1 MYVGGAWADH
11 TGIFRSV
18 YFAGKQR
25 GTQKALR
32 AQGELPDGASLTG
45 PTRMCSVGRVK
56 RSCHSAFSYFRE
68 YSAPDGYGL
77 N

>member
-25 GTQKALR
+25 GTQKHCVRRGNCPMALR
-32 AQGELPDGASLTG
+32 LP
-45 PTRMCSVGRVK
+45 GRQE
-56 RSCHSAFSYFRE
+56 C
-68 YSAPDGYGL
+68 AP
-77 N
+77 